1 MQRDPSKPNGL
12 FFTRTPGNR
21 YPSGEQFMK
30 YKNAL
35 NLLAGLLFAT
45 VALSAPQA
53 AQAGQCSLAGVAGKW
68 GVTTSGPRASL
79 GIFTLD
85 GSGNLIRGKATAS
98 LNGSVTDETFSGTY
112 TVNPD
117 CTSKLAIDIF
127 NLAGNKILTAT
138 IDLVFDDNVR
148 EARGLFTSAVLP
160 NGAPLATVITVD
172 GKRIFTAEEND

>member
-68 GVTTSGPRASL
+68 GFTTSGTVVGIGPRASL

-85 GSGNLIRGKATAS
+85 GSGNLIRGKEMAS
-98 LNGSVTDETFSGTY
+98 LN
-112 TVNPD
+112 
-117 CTSKLAIDIF
+117 
-127 NLAGNKILTAT
+127 
-138 IDLVFDDNVR
+138 
-148 EARGLFTSAVLP
+148 
-160 NGAPLATVITVD
+160 
-172 GKRIFTAEEND
+172 

>member
-1 MQRDPSKPNGL
+1 
-12 FFTRTPGNR
+12 
-21 YPSGEQFMK
+21 MK

-68 GVTTSGPRASL
+68 GFTTSGTVVGIGPRASL